1 MNEDFFDRMN
11 RIDRIIKKP
20 PRQRNYFPLSPAGER
35 ARVRGK
41 MPLSLP
47 LSFVCLQTSTF
58 NLQPFSLSPLAFRP
72 APFFYGILIALI
84 LTKEKNNHKRR

>member
-1 MNEDFFDRMN
+1 MNGDFFDRMN
-11 RIDRIIKKP
+11 RIDGIIKET
-20 PRQRNYFPLSPAGER
+20 PRQRHYFPLSPAEEK

-58 NLQPFSLSPLAFRP
+58 NLFPLH
-72 APFFYGILIALI
+72 L
-84 LTKEKNNHKRR
+84 